1 MRASA
6 GPRSLDE
13 PDIDLGKLAEF
24 PGSGRAVGAV
34 MRLAIGLCDA
44 RHCPMSQQVLDDA
57 IGVWKRLH
65 KGLANEGVAETWEK
79 KR

>member
-6 GPRSLDE
+6 GLRLLDE
-13 PDIDLGKLAEF
+13 TDIDLGKLAEF

-57 IGVWKRLH
+57 IGVWKSFH
-65 KGLANEGVAETWEK
+65 KDLANEGVAETWEK
-79 KR
+79 